1 MKGMNAQFGGMMKQ
15 VQELQRKM
23 AQVQE
28 DLRTRVVEGSAG
40 GGMVTA
46 QVNGKLE
53 LVALKISRE
62 VVDPDDVRMLE
73 DLIIAAVSQATKKA
87 HELAE
92 NEMNKVTGGLGLPP
106 GMF

>member
-1 MKGMNAQFGGMMKQ
+1 MKGSNPQFGKMMKQ
-15 VQELQRKM
+15 AQELQRKM
-23 AQVQE
+23 AQIQE

-53 LVALKISRE
+53 LVALKIEPE
-62 VVDPDDVRMLE
+62 VVDPDDVEMLQ
-73 DLIIAAVSQATKKA
+73 DIVIAAVTQATQKA
-87 HELAE
+87 QELAE
-92 NEMNKVTGGLGLPP
+92 AEMGKVTGGMLPP

>member
-1 MKGMNAQFGGMMKQ
+1 MKGTNSQFAGMMKQ

-53 LVALKISRE
+53 LVALKIDPE